1 MITTVTVT
9 SKRQLVLPKEFCK
22 RAGIAPGSQLRVATV
37 GDGLY
42 LSPIPAPTEDEL
54 QAVIRAA
61 GGPLAREPKVGASKV
76 KRAIQAVR
84 RRGR

>member
-1 MITTVTVT
+1 MITTLTVT

-22 RAGIAPGSQLRVATV
+22 RAGIAPGSQLRVAAV
-37 GDGLY
+37 RDGLY

-54 QAVIRAA
+54 RAVIRAA
-61 GGPLAREPKVGASKV
+61 GGPTVREPKDGAGKI

-84 RRGR
+84 RRA